1 MEKKMKGGR
10 SLVETPTYI
19 LVSLITV
26 LVFVFYLV
34 ESSIYTFVKV
44 GIELNSGFSSG
55 KVWGMFGNSGFSSG
69 KVWDFP
75 SSRSK
80 GQRSAP
86 ELKQERKSEGFSGND
101 RFTKSTCSVSLASP
115 RSIPELYEAK
125 APNLR
130 VFSFSELKQATRDFN
145 LQLKIGEG
153 GFGSVYKGTI
163 KPADGNGD
171 EPLVVAIK
179 QLNKNGLQGHKQW
192 VAEVQFLGV
201 VEHPNLVKLIGY
213 CAADG
218 ERGIQLLL
226 VYEFMQNKS
235 LEDHLFRRVF
245 APLSWETRL
254 QIILGAAQGLAY
266 LHEGLEVQIIYR
278 DLKASN
284 VLLDEKFNPKL
295 SDFGLAREGPM
306 AGRTHVSTAVV
317 GTYGYAAPDYI
328 ETGHLTDKSD
338 VWSFGVVLYEILSGR
353 RSLERGRPK
362 AEEKLLEWVK
372 QFPADSKKF
381 SLIMDPRLGNQ
392 YSLGAAREIA
402 KLADAC
408 LVKGQKQR
416 PKMSE
421 VVERLKQ
428 IIQVSEGGIASKSE
442 SPLEA
447 SEIQASE
454 TEENSNNRALESW
467 KRRMAHLAKLGEH
480 ADGASRRRLIML
492 QRAKV
497 PALH

>member
-1 MEKKMKGGR
+1 MKCFH
-10 SLVETPTYI
+10 Y
-19 LVSLITV
+19 
-26 LVFVFYLV
+26 F
-34 ESSIYTFVKV
+34 KD
-44 GIELNSGFSSG
+44 
-55 KVWGMFGNSGFSSG
+55 K
-69 KVWDFP
+69 
-75 SSRSK
+75 SRSK

-86 ELKQERKSEGFSGND
+86 ELKQERKSEGYSGPD
-101 RFTKSTCSVSLASP
+101 RITKSSCSTSVASP

-125 APNLR
+125 AHNLR

-145 LQLKIGEG
+145 LLHKIGEG

-163 KPADGNGD
+163 RPAGGKG
-171 EPLVVAIK
+171 EPFEVAIK
-179 QLNKNGLQGHKQW
+179 KLNKNGLQGHKQW

-213 CAADG
+213 CAVDG
-218 ERGIQLLL
+218 ERGIQRLL

-235 LEDHLFRRVF
+235 LEDHLFRRAF
-245 APLSWETRL
+245 SPLPWKTRL

-278 DLKASN
+278 DFKASN
-284 VLLDEKFNPKL
+284 VLLDEKLNPKL

-338 VWSFGVVLYEILSGR
+338 VWSFGVVLYEMLSGR

-362 AEEKLLEWVK
+362 AEQKLLDWVK
-372 QFPADSKKF
+372 QFPPDSKKF
-381 SLIMDPRLGNQ
+381 SLIMDPRLENQ
-392 YSLGAAREIA
+392 YSISAARDIA
-402 KLADAC
+402 KLADTC
-408 LVKGQKQR
+408 LLKSPKQR

-421 VVERLKQ
+421 VVERVKR
-428 IIQVSEGGIASKSE
+428 IIQVSGEGSAEEME
-442 SPLEA
+442 SHPEA
-447 SEIQASE
+447 SESEIKAEAGETETDHQERVSE
-454 TEENSNNRALESW
+454 TW

-480 ADGASRRRLIML
+480 VEGASRRRLMML
-492 QRAKV
+492 QRARV